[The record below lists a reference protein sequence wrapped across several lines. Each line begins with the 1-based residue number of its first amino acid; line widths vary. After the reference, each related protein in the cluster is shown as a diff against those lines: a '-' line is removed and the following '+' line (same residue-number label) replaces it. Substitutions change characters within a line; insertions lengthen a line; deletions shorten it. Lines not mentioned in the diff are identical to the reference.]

1 MDKQPSNQNKPDGK
15 RWFSTGFMAGGVTS
29 VDAEKH
35 TLHGAVIIRPGE
47 ALGHGYWIDKE
58 FCQAVAAMS
67 AKGKSASAGLKA
79 RFGHPNMCSDALGTF
94 LGRWKNIT
102 VDEQGFVRG
111 DLHLSS
117 TASESPKGD
126 LRKYVEELA
135 AKEPDH
141 FGASIVFS
149 SDTEA
154 EDAFYA
160 ANTAEVDGA
169 ARRFQSPDPANIK
182 NLPHARVSELHAA
195 DLVDD
200 PAATDGMF
208 SGAGG
213 AALAA
218 QMTEWLDTH
227 PEVFAALQEP
237 GVIDTLQR
245 YSTELKPFVDRYTAG
260 AGEKLGSVVQT
271 VTTVWTDE
279 NPEPVKE
286 KPSESAE
293 SDAETTQEKPAES
306 GEPVAEVGA
315 LTAQVTAHAAHIEQ
329 LTIERDGAVKR
340 AESAEASTAT
350 LNAERDELAKRIT
363 KLEAEKAQAE
373 TERDEANRKVAA
385 LSEGQPPVSSV
396 PAEAVK
402 TGSLFERARAAKK

>member
-1 MDKQPSNQNKPDGK
+1 MESKATKPSNHDAK

-35 TLHGAVIIRPGE
+35 TLHGAVLIRPGE

-58 FCQAVAAMS
+58 FCQSVAALS
-67 AKGKSASAGLKA
+67 AQGKSALAGLKA
-79 RFGHPNMCSDALGTF
+79 RFGHPNMCSEALGTF
-94 LGRWKNIT
+94 LGRWKNVTI
-102 VDEQGFVRG
+102 DEHGFVRG

-149 SDTEA
+149 SDPEA
-154 EDAFYA
+154 EDAFY
-160 ANTAEVDGA
+160 TAHTVETEGSTGKA
-169 ARRFQSPDPANIK
+169 KRFQSPDPANVK
-182 NLPHARVSELHAA
+182 NLPHARLSELHAA

-237 GVIDTLQR
+237 GVVDTLQR
-245 YSTELKPFVDRYTAG
+245 YSKELKPFVERYSAS
-260 AGEKLGSVVQT
+260 AAT
-271 VTTVWTDE
+271 VETTTTVIQTDK
-279 NPEPVKE
+279 PEQPQPIEE
-286 KPSESAE
+286 KPSTPAE
-293 SDAETTQEKPAES
+293 SEAEPTQEKPAES
-306 GEPVAEVGA
+306 GDPVVEKGA
-315 LTAQVTAHAAHIEQ
+315 LTAQVGSLAVQIEQ
-329 LTIERDGAVKR
+329 LTVERDGAVKR
-340 AESAEASTAT
+340 AESAEASNAT

-363 KLEAEKAQAE
+363 KMESDLQASEQKLKAYESGQA
-373 TERDEANRKVAA
+373 
-385 LSEGQPPVSSV
+385 PVSSV
-396 PAEAVK
+396 HAESI
-402 TGSLFERARAAKK
+402 TSGTIFERARAKK